1 MSVTLSICVPTYNR
15 AQHLADCLRSI
26 RSLTSRST
34 TTLQV
39 CVSDNGSAD
48 DTEQV
53 VRAAQAEMPIRYR
66 RNARNLGIPQNFLNV
81 VEMADGDFVWLVGD
95 DDLLMPHAL
104 EAIVSLIEHNPDVDF
119 FYVNAFHLT
128 TDYLASFPRPFDVAN
143 LPSDMVP
150 FSSWRRDGELPFLD
164 LIDPR
169 ISFDFLGGMF
179 LSVFRRRNWLQHAGA
194 LDPAAVADSRTFS
207 HFDNTFPHV
216 KIFSRAF
223 ANSRAYINT
232 RPLIVCLGGAR
243 EWAPMYPLVHSVRLV
258 QALEEYRK
266 NGLGFLRYIRC
277 RNYALNNFVPD
288 LVSMALRRTRS
299 GYSYI
304 NPLKLILQNCLYP
317 NVYLSVARFFIR
329 KTKLLVSNARQ
340 AA

>member
-66 RNARNLGIPQNFLNV
+66 RNPRNLGIPQNFLNV

-119 FYVNAFHLT
+119 FYVERMRKG
-128 TDYLASFPRPFDVAN
+128 SEVVCGQVKCVDVEK
-143 LPSDMVP
+143 VHV
-150 FSSWRRDGELPFLD
+150 RVVLD
-164 LIDPR
+164 
-169 ISFDFLGGMF
+169 
-179 LSVFRRRNWLQHAGA
+179 Q
-194 LDPAAVADSRTFS
+194 
-207 HFDNTFPHV
+207 
-216 KIFSRAF
+216 
-223 ANSRAYINT
+223 
-232 RPLIVCLGGAR
+232 
-243 EWAPMYPLVHSVRLV
+243 
-258 QALEEYRK
+258 
-266 NGLGFLRYIRC
+266 
-277 RNYALNNFVPD
+277 
-288 LVSMALRRTRS
+288 
-299 GYSYI
+299 
-304 NPLKLILQNCLYP
+304 
-317 NVYLSVARFFIR
+317 
-329 KTKLLVSNARQ
+329 
-340 AA
+340 